1 MCHMRPPHA
10 CFVSSAHLE
19 LGALGTA
26 RFLDAPVA
34 GLAAAS
40 HGVDTAFGLAGA
52 VYQAVTRNPVASP
65 R

>member
-1 MCHMRPPHA
+1 MCHMRPQHA

-40 HGVDTAFGLAGA
+40 QGVDTAFGLAGA